1 MISTVTNPL
10 TFTVPLSYEA
20 HSIAQ
25 QCREGITNP
34 DKSKQVYLN
43 SLAVYAV
50 NYYLQGMGFETD
62 WENSDSREPI
72 AVKLGNIADLSLNHL
87 GKVECCYILPDEDHF
102 EISPEVTEDRIAYIA
117 VQLTESLK
125 QATILGYIQT
135 ATPTVPINQ
144 LQSLEDLL
152 LYLSTLE
159 VEALSSSEIET
170 STLSQLDITN
180 TSEIESISYVATTQE
195 EVNRQQTNTPPLISQ
210 LGSWLEGVV
219 EEGWQRVEE
228 LFSSQQLGLAFMNE
242 VSVIRAQELDL
253 GIQLNQISVALVTK
267 VTTPDTSSDTSEVDI
282 LMQIRPMREMVLP
295 AGISLQIQN
304 TSGETVLETTSREGD
319 NWIQLAF
326 SAEYGE
332 SFQVLVIYQDAI
344 LTKDFVI

>member
-1 MISTVTNPL
+1 MINTVTNPL

-20 HSIAQ
+20 HSVAQ
-25 QCREGITNP
+25 QCREGIVNP

-50 NYYLQGMGFETD
+50 NYYLQGMGLETD
-62 WENSDSREPI
+62 WENSDSRDFM
-72 AVKLGNIADLSLNHL
+72 AVKLANIADLSLKHL
-87 GKVECCYILPDEDHF
+87 GKVECCYILPNEDHF
-102 EISPEVTEDRIAYIA
+102 EIAPEVTEDRIAYIA
-117 VQLTESLK
+117 VKLTKSLK
-125 QATILGYIQT
+125 EATILGYIQT
-135 ATPTVPINQ
+135 PTSTVFINQ

-159 VEALSSSEIET
+159 VEALSPSEIKT
-170 STLSQLDITN
+170 STISELDTAN
-180 TSEIESISYVATTQE
+180 TSEIEFISYVATTQK
-195 EVNRQQTNTPPLISQ
+195 EVNLPQGKTPPLVSR

-267 VTTPDTSSDTSEVDI
+267 VTTPETSDTSEVDI
-282 LMQIRPMREMVLP
+282 LMQIRPMRETTLP
-295 AGISLQIQN
+295 AGISLQIQD
-304 TSGETVLETTSREGD
+304 TSGETVLETTSRTGD

-332 SFQVLVIYQDAI
+332 TFQVVVRYQDAV
-344 LTKDFVI
+344 LTRNFVI